1 MSDLSNPIF
10 KSETK
15 ARLWLEAQIWPD
27 GPVCPHCGS
36 DDATRLEGEA
46 HRDGLLQCNACRS
59 QFTATVGTVFER
71 SKIALTKWLMAVY
84 LLSASKKGI
93 STAQLSRMLDLPYKT
108 AWFMTHRIREAM
120 KDGKSPLGGPDKIV
134 EVDETY
140 IGNGTRRTRMKNGRK
155 FGLDK
160 WKVVALVERD
170 GKARSVHLD
179 YITANKVRSTLVANV
194 DRKSNLMTDESNVYK
209 GVGNEFASHQSV
221 NHTFKEY
228 ARGAVTTN
236 TVEGFFSIFKRG
248 MRGIYQHCS
257 EAHLHR
263 YLAEFDF
270 RYSHRVKLGFSDM
283 DRANMVLK
291 GIVGKRLTY
300 RQSY

>member
-1 MSDLSNPIF
+1 MSDLSKPMF
-10 KSETK
+10 KDETK
-15 ARLWLEAQIWPD
+15 ARMWLESQIWPD

-46 HRDGLLQCNACRS
+46 HRDGLLQCNACRQ

-93 STAQLSRMLDLPYKT
+93 STAQLSRMLGLPYKT

-120 KDGKSPLGGPDKIV
+120 KDGKSPLGGPDKVV
-134 EVDETY
+134 EADETY
-140 IGNGTRRTRMKNGRK
+140 FGNGTRRARTKAGRK
-155 FGLDK
+155 SGPDK
-160 WKVVALVERD
+160 WKVIALVERG
-170 GKARSVHLD
+170 GKSRSIQVES
-179 YITANKVRSTLVANV
+179 ITTNSVRSALVTNV
-194 DRKSNLMTDESNVYK
+194 DRKSDLMTDESNVYT
-209 GVGNEFASHQSV
+209 GVGTEFASHGTV
-221 NHTFKEY
+221 NHSIREY
-228 ARGAVTTN
+228 GRGEISTN

-248 MRGIYQHCS
+248 MKGIYQHCG

-283 DRANMVLK
+283 DRANALLK

-300 RQSY
+300 RRAD